1 MTAGSQD
8 TPHITVIVPAW
19 NAAATIGN
27 AVASVLDQ
35 SDVDLECVVV
45 DDASTDDT
53 VAHVEGMQARD
64 SRLVLV
70 RSGANGGCSAAR
82 NLGLGVARGA
92 WLAFLDADDRLMPG
106 GLAAML
112 RAATGVDA
120 LAAIGQRISTDGERT
135 WYPTL
140 YEQPDIREP
149 GVKSLARNPGLLYY
163 AGPAG
168 KLIHRSC
175 AEGLAFE
182 GRMLGD
188 QPWILRALLRAGDR
202 IVVVPDVVYEWRRPH
217 PDHYVATI
225 TTSRSRSARLGA
237 EAVRMA
243 ARAFEIVNAEIERDV
258 EPGARHALAVT
269 YFERLIRADLAAQL
283 RAAIRRG
290 DHDLDTMFRALA
302 ELLAVVPPE
311 VVRGAR
317 EAVDTGILGPP
328 LQGWPHVPRSA
339 RAAYW
344 DLAEAAIRIDGRLAG
359 AGGRRLARAA
369 LRLSARRPTAV
380 SRPAA
385 SLILVAAAGA
395 TGLRRRIT
403 RRPGLAADRRE

>member
-1 MTAGSQD
+1 VTAGLQD
-8 TPHITVIVPAW
+8 TPHISVIVPAW
-19 NAAATIGN
+19 NAAASIAN
-27 AVASVLDQ
+27 AIASVLDQ

-53 VAHVEGMQARD
+53 IAVVQGMQARD
-64 SRLVLV
+64 PRLVLV
-70 RSGANGGCSAAR
+70 RSAANGGCSVAR
-82 NLGLGVARGA
+82 NLGLGIARGE
-92 WLAFLDADDRLMPG
+92 WLAFLDADDRLLPG

-112 RAATGVDA
+112 RAATDVDA

-135 WYPTL
+135 WYPVL

-168 KLIHRSC
+168 KLVHRSC
-175 AEGLAFE
+175 AAGLEFE

-217 PDHYVATI
+217 PDHYVPTI
-225 TTSRSRSARLGA
+225 TTSRTQSARLGA

-243 ARAFEIVNAEIERDV
+243 ARAFGIVNAEIERSV
-258 EPGARHALAVT
+258 EPEAQHRLAVT

-283 RAAIRRG
+283 HAAIRRG
-290 DHDLDTMFRALA
+290 DPDLDAMFRALA
-302 ELLAVVPPE
+302 DLLTVVPST
-311 VVRGAR
+311 VVSGAR
-317 EAVDTGILGPP
+317 EAIAAEVVQPP
-328 LQGWPHVPRSA
+328 LRSWDRLPGSA
-339 RAAYW
+339 RAGYW
-344 DLAEAAIRIDGRLAG
+344 ELAAAALEIDPLLARS
-359 AGGRRLARAA
+359 GGRRLSRAA
-369 LRLSARRPTAV
+369 LRLAVLPPAPITHRLAAFVLWVARALSR

-385 SLILVAAAGA
+385 GDASG
-395 TGLRRRIT
+395 R
-403 RRPGLAADRRE
+403 

>member
-8 TPHITVIVPAW
+8 TPRISVIVPAW
-19 NAAATIGN
+19 NATATI
-27 AVASVLDQ
+27 ATAITSVLDQ
-35 SDVDLECVVV
+35 ADVDLECVVV

-53 VAHVEGMQARD
+53 VAVVEGMRARD
-64 SRLVLV
+64 GRLVLV

-82 NLGLGVARGA
+82 NLGLSVARGE
-92 WLAFLDADDRLMPG
+92 WLAFLDADDRLLPG

-112 RAATGVDA
+112 HAATDVDA

-135 WYPTL
+135 WYPAL

-175 AEGLAFE
+175 AAGLEFE

-217 PDHYVATI
+217 PDRYVATI
-225 TTSRSRSARLGA
+225 TTSRSQSARLGA

-243 ARAFEIVNAEIERDV
+243 ARAFGIVNAEIERDV

-283 RAAIRRG
+283 RAAVRRG
-290 DHDLDTMFRALA
+290 DPDLDDMFRALA
-302 ELLAVVPPE
+302 ELLTVVPAT
-311 VVRGAR
+311 VVTGAR
-317 EAVDTGILGPP
+317 EAIAAEVVQPP
-328 LQGWPHVPRSA
+328 LRSWDRLPGSA

-344 DLAEAAIRIDGRLAG
+344 ELAAVALEIDPLVAR
-359 AGGRRLARAA
+359 GGDRRLSRAA
-369 LRLSARRPTAV
+369 LHLAVLPPAPLTHRLASFVIWVARLI
-380 SRPAA
+380 SR
-385 SLILVAAAGA
+385 SRRAAGDA
-395 TGLRRRIT
+395 SGR
-403 RRPGLAADRRE
+403 